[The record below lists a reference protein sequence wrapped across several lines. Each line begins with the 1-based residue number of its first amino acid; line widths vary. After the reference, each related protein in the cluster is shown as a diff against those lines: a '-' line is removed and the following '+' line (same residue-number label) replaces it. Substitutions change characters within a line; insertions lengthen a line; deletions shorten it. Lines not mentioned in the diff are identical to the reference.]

1 MGLFSGK
8 KGMILGVAN
17 DFSIA
22 WAIAQKLLAEGAEL
36 GFTHLP
42 GDKMERRVRK
52 LADPIGAKLITPC
65 DVQKDDDV
73 ARVFDLAQETYGA
86 LDFVLH
92 SIAFAPIDD
101 LKCPFVDASREGFK
115 TAMDISVY
123 SLAIVAR
130 HAARVM
136 PEGGAIATLTYFGGE
151 RVVPGYNM
159 MGVCKAALDAAVKY
173 LAYDLGPKKIR
184 VNGLSA
190 GPVKTLA
197 ASAVGDS
204 DKLAGLY
211 EMSSPLERNITRE
224 EVGAAGMFLLSD
236 LARGISGEIL
246 HVDCGYNVMGSPG
259 RAIETR
265 QGADPRES
273 QGGQPRPG
281 SLAREGRRV
290 QATMST
296 RRNSPSRSASASSA
310 ADDRFLV
317 RQRPEGTVYAGY
329 WEFPGG
335 KCEPG
340 EDPAAGHGPRMPRGD
355 RPGRRGRSAP
365 AHHDPPLSPRPGR
378 AVLLRLHDRDPAA
391 EPPADSGFAVGA
403 GRRARLA
410 PVPGSQRGDPRRAR
424 PQQAVK
430 EPDWD

>member
-22 WAIAQKLLAEGAEL
+22 WAISRKLLAEGAEL

-52 LADPIGAKLITPC
+52 LAEPIGAKLITRC
-65 DVQKDDDV
+65 DVQNDDDV
-73 ARVFDLAQETYGA
+73 ARVFDQAKETYGA

-101 LKCPFVDASREGFK
+101 LKCPFVEASREGFK

-123 SLAIVAR
+123 SLAIVSR

-136 PEGGAIATLTYFGGE
+136 PEGGAIVTLTYFGGE

-211 EMSSPLERNITRE
+211 ELSSPMERNITRE
-224 EVGAAGMFLLSD
+224 EVEAQRRDVPAVRPRDRELRRNPPRRLRPTTSWAHPAARSRGSSRSSWQRSRRPTPSWRPSSRRTTSSSVYEHVFGTAHFGGYRGHPPRRSLPDPTTAGGDRSRRLL
-236 LARGISGEIL
+236 GIPRRQKCELGE
-246 HVDCGYNVMGSPG
+246 YP
-259 RAIETR
+259 A
-265 QGADPRES
+265 AAA
-273 QGGQPRPG
+273 
-281 SLAREGRRV
+281 ARECLEETGLAVVVGPLRRV
-290 QATMST
+290 TT
-296 RRNSPSRSASASSA
+296 YRYHHG
-310 ADDRFLV
+310 LV
-317 RQRPEGTVYAGY
+317 ELHFYDCTTEHPTAEAG
-329 WEFPGG
+329 
-335 KCEPG
+335 
-340 EDPAAGHGPRMPRGD
+340 
-355 RPGRRGRSAP
+355 
-365 AHHDPPLSPRPGR
+365 
-378 AVLLRLHDRDPAA
+378 
-391 EPPADSGFAVGA
+391 PPARAFSGYLA
-403 GRRARLA
+403 GELA
-410 PVPGSQRGDPRRAR
+410 SLRFP
-424 PQQAVK
+424 
-430 EPDWD
+430 